1 MKNYYFCKARQVVVA
16 LVLSA
21 ASIQLASAGIIFS
34 EPAAVP
40 GVGNGVFAVRF
51 NTGPSDTGPSTTVTG
66 TAGAGPVNDRYL
78 VDYSSNESL
87 IAADNPSATPP
98 MTPQVTGEDGSFRL
112 LDVSVQNGAFTS
124 LFLNFRMP
132 VVPRN
137 PAGQF
142 ADITAFG
149 FNGEMAI
156 YTLELSNGNNFF
168 RVDATDGTLLRNLSL
183 LSPFEILD
191 ARQARISG
199 LQDAPVP
206 EPATLL
212 SLGIGLAG
220 LVAVR
225 RRPRVP
231 GAVVF
236 GTQPALK

>member
-1 MKNYYFCKARQVVVA
+1 M
-16 LVLSA
+16 
-21 ASIQLASAGIIFS
+21 
-34 EPAAVP
+34 
-40 GVGNGVFAVRF
+40 
-51 NTGPSDTGPSTTVTG
+51 
-66 TAGAGPVNDRYL
+66 
-78 VDYSSNESL
+78 
-87 IAADNPSATPP
+87 AT
-98 MTPQVTGEDGSFRL
+98 
-112 LDVSVQNGAFTS
+112 
-124 LFLNFRMP
+124 
-132 VVPRN
+132 
-137 PAGQF
+137 
-142 ADITAFG
+142 
-149 FNGEMAI
+149 

>member
-1 MKNYYFCKARQVVVA
+1 MKNYYFYKARKFVVA
-16 LVLSA
+16 IVLSA
-21 ASIQLASAGIIFS
+21 VNIQVASAGIIFS
-34 EPAAVP
+34 EPGAVP

-51 NTGPSDTGPSTTVTG
+51 NTGLSDTGPSTTVTG
-66 TAGAGPVNDRYL
+66 TAGAGPVNERYL
-78 VDYSSNESL
+78 VDFSSNESL
-87 IAADNPSATPP
+87 IAADNPNATPP
-98 MTPQVTGEDGSFRL
+98 LTPQVSGEDGRFRL
-112 LDVSVQNGAFTS
+112 LDVSVRDGAFTS

-137 PAGQF
+137 PAGRF

-149 FNGEMAI
+149 FGGEMAT

-168 RVDATDGTLLRNLSL
+168 RVDATDGTLLRSLSL

-206 EPATLL
+206 EPTTLL

-220 LVAVR
+220 LVAIR
-225 RRPRVP
+225 RRARVP
-231 GAVVF
+231 DTVGFGAQSAF
-236 GTQPALK
+236 K